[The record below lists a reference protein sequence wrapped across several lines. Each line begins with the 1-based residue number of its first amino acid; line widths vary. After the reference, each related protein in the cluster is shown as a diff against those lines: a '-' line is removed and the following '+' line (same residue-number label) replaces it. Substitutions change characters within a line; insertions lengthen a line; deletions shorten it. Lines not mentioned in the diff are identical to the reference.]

1 MAPKFEFGGKFLDST
16 HHAADAAALC
26 RVEDVRY
33 ADLLQIEFV
42 LCRASEKIYY
52 KTLVRLGK
60 TG

>member
-1 MAPKFEFGGKFLDST
+1 MAPKFEFGGKFLDLT

-42 LCRASEKIYY
+42 LCRASEK
-52 KTLVRLGK
+52 RS
-60 TG
+60 